1 MDNQTQRQSQQFIGF
16 NPDEIIKEDVQD
28 DLLLKQ
34 QEIEEIR
41 EEKQS
46 MEKDIKEEEKEIDKP
61 SLAKKDSPAIYDNQ
75 LLYSKVKISYPVVKE
90 QAFNNYMIYK
100 VNFLWKDKELYVM
113 RRFNDF
119 IKLREAM
126 RNALPCHFIPP
137 AHRKKVMVN

>member
-75 LLYSKVKISYPVVKE
+75 LLYSKVVLS
-90 QAFNNYMIYK
+90 AFMN
-100 VNFLWKDKELYVM
+100 VTPGSVTSFVM
-113 RRFNDF
+113 TQ
-119 IKLREAM
+119 
-126 RNALPCHFIPP
+126 
-137 AHRKKVMVN
+137 